1 MGGLDRRARCPAI
14 HCWQAVV
21 GVAESTAM
29 GFLKR
34 IFGGG
39 GSGSGSPVTSAPADP
54 VDIDAAE
61 RAYDLELARAEQD
74 RLDDLSQR
82 QLRYADYAWQP
93 PKLGGERRA
102 DDDEERA
109 VHG

>member
-1 MGGLDRRARCPAI
+1 
-14 HCWQAVV
+14 
-21 GVAESTAM
+21 M

-34 IFGGG
+34 FLGGD
-39 GSGSGSPVTSAPADP
+39 SAGPREPTTADPADP

-82 QLRYADYAWQP
+82 QLRYAAYAWQP
-93 PKLGGERRA
+93 PRQGGERRA
-102 DDDEERA
+102 DDDDAEGPDR
-109 VHG
+109 G

>member
-1 MGGLDRRARCPAI
+1 M
-14 HCWQAVV
+14 
-21 GVAESTAM
+21 AESTAM

-39 GSGSGSPVTSAPADP
+39 GSGSGSPATPAPADP
-54 VDIDAAE
+54 IDIDAAE

-93 PKLGGERRA
+93 PKQGGERRA
-102 DDDEERA
+102 DDDEKRA
-109 VHG
+109 DRG